1 MMTPATLDRR
11 DVLSQLFPAPDDFL
25 FISGLAGPARDVA
38 ALTDDGPNLFS
49 MAGAM
54 GAATS
59 MGLGVALSAPT
70 RQVAVVTGDGEL
82 LMNVGSLATVATA
95 RPENLTIICIDNG
108 CHGETGGQTGH
119 TSHFTNLEL
128 MAKGAGIASTRTIE
142 TESQLSEGA
151 AFIAEAPG
159 PRFIQ
164 VRVADGPP
172 TAYARNFDLA
182 DCRIRFRNAI

>member
-1 MMTPATLDRR
+1 MTPAILDRR
-11 DVLSQLFPAPDDFL
+11 DVLSQLFPKQDDYL

-54 GAATS
+54 GAAVS

-70 RQVAVVTGDGEL
+70 RKIAVVTGDGEL
-82 LMNVGSLATVATA
+82 LMNIGSLATVATA
-95 RPENLTIICIDNG
+95 NPENLTIICIDNG

-119 TSHFTNLEL
+119 TSNKTNLEL
-128 MAKGAGIASTRTIE
+128 MAKGAGIASTLTIE
-142 TESQLSEGA
+142 TENGLAKGA
-151 AFIAEAPG
+151 FFIADTHG

-164 VRVADGPP
+164 VRVQDGSPA
-172 TAYARNFDLA
+172 AYTRNFNLA
-182 DCRIRFRNAI
+182 ECRIRFRNAL